1 MPLYYQGDLD
11 KDLASL
17 EGLDYVGAIK
27 SLCQQFAYGAIQ
39 QIVIDRQGYEPLA
52 QCNLP
57 AILAFAD
64 SIGVKEFCRV
74 VQILWAEQARL
85 HGYPMIG
92 ALDCSFSSPG
102 QAEKELA
109 EIRERRKQAAAT
121 TPRTL
126 H

>member
-17 EGLDYVGAIK
+17 EGLDYVDAIK

-39 QIVIDRQGYEPLA
+39 QIVLDRQGYDEFA
-52 QCNLP
+52 KRNLP

-64 SIGVKEFCRV
+64 SVGVKEFCRV
-74 VQILWAEQARL
+74 VQILWAEQAKL
-85 HGYPMIG
+85 NNYPMIG
-92 ALDCSFSSPG
+92 ALDCSCDGPG
-102 QAEKELA
+102 QAERELA
-109 EIRERRKQAAAT
+109 EIRKKRGQGSVHT
-121 TPRTL
+121 SNTL